1 MNIREFEKNLD
12 LYVKECIQD
21 KDGFCVYVEDRTT
34 GYGRWVD
41 AWISNNQLNTD
52 WNQYIFDLRNEQD
65 KQHAEIQNDFDIFE
79 MFSNEVEFYLF
90 DNNLVGQKEQGNESI
105 HFIVNPVK

>member
-1 MNIREFEKNLD
+1 MNIKEFKKNLD
-12 LYVKECIQD
+12 LCVKECTQD

-65 KQHAEIQNDFDIFE
+65 KQHAEIQNDFAIFE

-90 DNNLVGQKEQGNESI
+90 DNNLVGQKKQGNESI
-105 HFIVNPVK
+105 HFIVKPIK